1 MKLTFKPS
9 PNYRTAQS
17 TSGIMWDLTMCLCA
31 VTLFSVVYYTV
42 AGGVSYGLRVVIM
55 MAASVAAAL
64 ATDAAYLKVMKQDIK
79 KGILSSYSWITA
91 MILVLISPIK
101 ASCYAIIIATI
112 IAVFFGKLAF
122 GGFGQNIF
130 NPAAFGE
137 AIIMNNFAAT
147 YAEDLYTGATPTTAI
162 KAFGW
167 LADSGKL
174 NSLVAGYGGYGR
186 MLIGGYISTIG
197 STCALLLIL
206 CCVFLIWRRD
216 IDWQAPVFYI
226 GTVFVETAVIGLMK
240 GSGLGLGLFNVLAGG
255 VLFGGIFMMTDP
267 VTSPVTIPGR
277 IVFAVG
283 AASLTVIL
291 RGRSNFADGVLYS
304 ILIMNMLTPAIDKL
318 FDGSQIKDAA
328 KFRKYTLIASVC
340 ALAVTLLVGGLSSAK
355 RPSSTAKPAE
365 IPHVSAA
372 AKASSFPEYEPSA
385 EEISNDG
392 TTAVYHT
399 TAKGFHALNGGGEEL
414 NEADVTI
421 DLATKTVKKVEIT
434 VFGDTAGIGDV
445 ATSDSKLAAY
455 EGISS
460 IDEVDAVSGATFTS
474 TSVKAMVE
482 AALNT
487 AAAN

>member
-17 TSGIMWDLTMCLCA
+17 TSGIMKDLTLCLCA
-31 VTLFSVVYYTV
+31 VTLFSVVYYTM
-42 AGGVSYGLRVVIM
+42 AGGISYGLRVVIM
-55 MAASVAAAL
+55 MAASVVAAL
-64 ATDAAYLKVMKQDIK
+64 ATDAVYLKATKQDIK

-101 ASCYAIIIATI
+101 ASYYAIIVATI
-112 IAVFFGKLAF
+112 IAVFFGKLVF

-167 LADSGKL
+167 LADSSEL
-174 NSLVAGYGGYGR
+174 STLVSSYGGYGK
-186 MLIGGYISTIG
+186 MLIGGYISTMG

-206 CCVFLIWRRD
+206 CCVYLIWRRD

-226 GTVFVETAVIGLMK
+226 GTVFVETAIIGAMK

-328 KFRKYTLIASVC
+328 KFRKNTIIASAC
-340 ALAVTLLVGGLSSAK
+340 AVAATLLFGLLSSPK
-355 RPSSTAKPAE
+355 QPSSSTKPAE
-365 IPHVSAA
+365 IPHLSAA
-372 AKASSFPEYEPSA
+372 AAASSFPEYEPSA
-385 EEISNDG
+385 EEVSNDG

-399 TAKGFHALNGGGEEL
+399 TAKGFHILNDMGEDL

-421 DLATKTVKKVEIT
+421 DLGSMTVKSVEIT
-434 VFGDTAGIGDV
+434 AFGDTPGVGDA
-445 ATSDSKLAAY
+445 ATADDKLAAY

-460 IDEVDAVSGATFTS
+460 ISEVDTVSGATYTS
-474 TSVKAMVE
+474 TSIKAMVE
-482 AALNT
+482 AALNA